1 MIRVGP
7 AGWAYK
13 DWEGIVYPKPKPR
26 GFDPVAYLAR
36 HFDTIEIN
44 SSFYG
49 PPRSAEA
56 KAWAEHAGGN
66 PRFRFTAKLYQAFTH
81 DRKAT
86 QQDEADFKNG
96 IAPLME
102 AERLGALLMQFPWS
116 FRNEPENRIYL
127 RRLRDRFADYPPVVE
142 VRHSSW
148 IEPDVL
154 DELAES
160 GVGALQHRSASVP
173 SVGEAGRAHHL
184 GDRLRAA
191 PRAQLS
197 AVVLQ
202 ASRRAGSLRLFIYGS
217 RIGTLGGSHP
227 HGRRRRAGHLRG
239 H

>member
-49 PPRSAEA
+49 APRAAAA

-86 QQDEADFKNG
+86 QQDEVDFKKG

-102 AERLGALLMQFPWS
+102 AERLGALFDAIPL
-116 FRNEPENRIYL
+116 
-127 RRLRDRFADYPPVVE
+127 
-142 VRHSSW
+142 
-148 IEPDVL
+148 VL
-154 DELAES
+154 P
-160 GVGALQHRSASVP
+160 Q
-173 SVGEAGRAHHL
+173 
-184 GDRLRAA
+184 
-191 PRAQLS
+191 
-197 AVVLQ
+197 
-202 ASRRAGSLRLFIYGS
+202 
-217 RIGTLGGSHP
+217 
-227 HGRRRRAGHLRG
+227 
-239 H
+239 